1 MYPADR
7 FNINYGFE
15 DLPDEFFQ
23 FDAEVTLFK
32 LPEPIF
38 VVTDN
43 SIECYREGDGGSRR
57 FYWRPAPTDEFFGS
71 DVTPHWG
78 YDESDYDPS
87 AICFFDVDGIT
98 VDLFSNT
105 YTVNGPISGTVT
117 RDRRVSRCVWQ
128 GSGLTLSNFGFQ
140 WRINGNN
147 KSGFQNTP
155 VGSYAG
161 GFTVS

>member
-7 FNINYGFE
+7 FNIDYGFE

-23 FDAEVTLFK
+23 FAAEVTLFK
-32 LPEPIF
+32 LPAP
-38 VVTDN
+38 VL
-43 SIECYREGDGGSRR
+43 IEGLNWIKCYSDEDGSSA
-57 FYWRPAPTDEFFGS
+57 FFWKPASTFEFFGS
-71 DVTPHWG
+71 DVTPQWG
-78 YDESDYDPS
+78 YDGSDYDPS
-87 AICFFDVDGIT
+87 AICFFLVDGVT
-98 VDLFSNT
+98 GDLFSNT
-105 YTVNGPISGTVT
+105 YAVEGPISGSVT
-117 RDRRVSRCVWQ
+117 RNIAGSQCVWQ

-155 VGSYAG
+155 VGDYAG